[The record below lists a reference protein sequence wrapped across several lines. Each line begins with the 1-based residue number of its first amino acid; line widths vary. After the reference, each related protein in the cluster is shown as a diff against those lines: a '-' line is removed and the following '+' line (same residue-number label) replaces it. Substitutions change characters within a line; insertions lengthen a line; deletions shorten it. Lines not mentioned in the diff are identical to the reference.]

1 MAADTRTPTE
11 QDLAERQ
18 RLFGEVIAKF
28 HGDPA
33 YKAKMLKDPTGT
45 LRAEGIPIPPGA
57 TVKLLM
63 NTDNLIH
70 LVLPYRAPS

>member
-1 MAADTRTPTE
+1 MADSEDLSE
-11 QDLAERQ
+11 QELAERQ

-33 YKAKMLKDPTGT
+33 YKARMLKDPTGT
-45 LRAEGIPIPPGA
+45 LRAEGIPVPPGA

-70 LVLPYRAPS
+70 LVLPYRTPT